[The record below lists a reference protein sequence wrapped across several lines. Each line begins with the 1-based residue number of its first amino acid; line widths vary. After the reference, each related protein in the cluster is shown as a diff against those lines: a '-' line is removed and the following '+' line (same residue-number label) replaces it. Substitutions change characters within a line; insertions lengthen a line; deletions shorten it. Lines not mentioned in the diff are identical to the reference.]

1 MCDACGSLA
10 WDSVAARG
18 RARLHSFTVIHHPQ
32 FPGYRYPIIA
42 ALVELEEGPRMISN
56 LVGCE
61 PRDVRIGMEL
71 RAEIQSDPDGFAL
84 PVFRPA

>member
-1 MCDACGSLA
+1 
-10 WDSVAARG
+10 
-18 RARLHSFTVIHHPQ
+18 
-32 FPGYRYPIIA
+32 
-42 ALVELEEGPRMISN
+42 MISN